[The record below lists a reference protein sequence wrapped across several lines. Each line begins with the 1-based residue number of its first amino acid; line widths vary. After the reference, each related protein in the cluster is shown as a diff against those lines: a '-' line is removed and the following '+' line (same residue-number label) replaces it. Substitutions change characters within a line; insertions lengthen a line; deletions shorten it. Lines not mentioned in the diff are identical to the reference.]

1 MKKIFNS
8 YSSLLISGIFFIAS
22 CVPSRQFEDI
32 KTRQKQCEENVAQLK
47 TETQDLSTKNT
58 ELASQN
64 AKLQKDVNALEKDT
78 SVLGMSY
85 RRAASLYDEL
95 TKSYDKI
102 AANND
107 KLVSSNSEETKK
119 MIAKYNTA
127 QEELQK
133 KEDALKKLE
142 KTLSD
147 KETNLDKLNVELQQR
162 EGKVRELQGI
172 LNKKDSVVLALKNT
186 VSDALLGFKDKGLTV
201 TQKNGKVYVSLE
213 ERLLFASAS
222 IVVDPKGQEAL
233 KQLAKVLE
241 KNTDI
246 NVLIEGHTD
255 NVPYKTGGA
264 IKDNWDLSVMRA
276 TSVVKIITVNSKVAP
291 VRLTAA
297 GRGEYLP
304 LDTDNTS
311 EAKKKNRR
319 IEIILTPKI
328 SELLKVLETN

>member
-1 MKKIFNS
+1 MKKIFFP
-8 YSSLLISGIFFIAS
+8 YSSLLVVILFFIAS

-32 KTRQKQCEENVAQLK
+32 KAKQKQCEENSAQLK
-47 TETQDLSTKNT
+47 TETQDLITKNT
-58 ELASQN
+58 ELTSQN
-64 AKLQKDVNALEKDT
+64 AKLQKDISALEKDT
-78 SVLGMSY
+78 FVLGISY
-85 RRAASLYDEL
+85 RKSASLYDDL

-107 KLVSSNSEETKK
+107 KLMSSNSDETKK

-147 KETNLDKLNVELQQR
+147 KETNLDKMNVELQQKS
-162 EGKVRELQGI
+162 GKVKELQDI
-172 LNKKDSVVLALKNT
+172 LTKKDSIVLALKNT
-186 VSDALLGFKDKGLTV
+186 VSAALLGFKDKGLTV

-222 IVVDPKGQEAL
+222 TVVDSKGQEAL
-233 KQLAKVLE
+233 KQLAKVLD

-255 NVPYKTGGA
+255 NVPYTTGGT

-276 TSVVKIITVNSKVAP
+276 TSVVKIITANSKMDP
-291 VRLTAA
+291 LRLTAA
-297 GRGEYLP
+297 GKGQYQP
-304 LDTDNTS
+304 IDTTNTA
-311 EAKKKNRR
+311 EARKKNRR
-319 IEIILTPKI
+319 IEIILSPKLD
-328 SELLKVLETN
+328 ELLKVLETN